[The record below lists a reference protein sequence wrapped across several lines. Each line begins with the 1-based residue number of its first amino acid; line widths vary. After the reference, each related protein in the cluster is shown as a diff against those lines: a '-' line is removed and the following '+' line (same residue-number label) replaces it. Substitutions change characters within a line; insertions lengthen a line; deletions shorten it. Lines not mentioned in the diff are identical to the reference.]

1 MPMITLLTPLLVA
14 ALVACA
20 PSGPG
25 APADDDATPAPTE
38 AAVQPTLEFTQG
50 QASTND
56 AGEGNAKA
64 VAGTG
69 VVSILGMIATPT
81 PCHRLTPELQRPDG
95 VLVLRVEA
103 RSDPDQVC
111 VQAIGSIE
119 YSAAIRG
126 LPAGTYPVRVVHA
139 IPGTGW
145 EDRTVLETELT
156 VR

>member
-1 MPMITLLTPLLVA
+1 MPMITLLPLLLVA
-14 ALVACA
+14 FAACA
-20 PSGPG
+20 PNGPG
-25 APADDDATPAPTE
+25 APGDGAAPPDPSQ

-50 QASTND
+50 QASTSD

-81 PCHRLTPELQRPDG
+81 PCHRLTPELQRTDG
-95 VLVLRVEA
+95 ALVLRVEA